1 MSEKYTE
8 NDLKKLASQLRNP
21 TGEGGKEVAV
31 LMNEGNIEMTKAAIK
46 ALNLKFGQTVLEL
59 GHGNADHLPLVLNEA
74 EFLNYFGLDI
84 SETMKAEAERI
95 NKKWIDKRSAFFSLY
110 DGSNIPFKNK
120 TFDAIMTVNT
130 IYFWEN
136 PVHLLKELIRVL
148 KPGGRLSVAFG
159 KKSFMQ
165 NLPFVK
171 YDFQLYSDEDFKE
184 LALKTDFNE
193 IEIQSG
199 TDSTISKTGEPVE
212 REFHVA
218 ILTK

>member
-8 NDLKKLASQLRNP
+8 DDLKNLASQLRKP

-46 ALNLKFGQTVLEL
+46 ALHLKFGQTVLEL

-74 EFLNYFGLDI
+74 EYLNYFGLDI
-84 SETMKAEAERI
+84 SETMKTEAERI
-95 NKKWIDKRSAFFSLY
+95 NQKWIDRRSAFFSLY
-110 DGSNIPFKNK
+110 DGLNIPFKDK

-130 IYFWEN
+130 IYFWQD
-136 PVHLLKELIRVL
+136 PVHLLKELLRVL

-171 YDFQLYSDEDFKE
+171 YDFQLYSDEDFQE
-184 LALKTDFNE
+184 LALKTDFSE
-193 IEIQSG
+193 IEIHDG

-212 REFHVA
+212 REFHVV